1 LREHDARALAIDEM
15 SRPMS
20 TPPDKLGTYL
30 VRNHDGSIHRVV
42 EP

>member
-1 LREHDARALAIDEM
+1 VVVNFD
-15 SRPMS
+15 PG
-20 TPPDKLGTYL
+20 TGPDKLGTYL